1 METAAVVSISY
12 WAVIVAATAKFVIGA
27 VWYSPPV
34 FAKQW
39 QSLIGLTEAQVRAGL
54 VPALIAE
61 AIGDLIMAYV
71 LARFVAHY
79 GFGGIGGGLL
89 IGFMAWLGFVATVM
103 ANQIFYERKPQQ
115 LVVINAGYLLVSLL
129 VMGAIL
135 GIWHG

>member
-1 METAAVVSISY
+1 MPTVVSISY
-12 WAVIVAATAKFVIGA
+12 FAVIVAAIVKFAIGA
-27 VWYSPPV
+27 AWYSPAL
-34 FAKQW
+34 FARQW
-39 QSLIGLTEAQVRAGL
+39 QSLTGQTEAQVRAGL
-54 VPALIAE
+54 MPALIAE

-115 LVVINAGYLLVSLL
+115 LVVINGGYMLVSLL

-135 GIWHG
+135 GVWHG